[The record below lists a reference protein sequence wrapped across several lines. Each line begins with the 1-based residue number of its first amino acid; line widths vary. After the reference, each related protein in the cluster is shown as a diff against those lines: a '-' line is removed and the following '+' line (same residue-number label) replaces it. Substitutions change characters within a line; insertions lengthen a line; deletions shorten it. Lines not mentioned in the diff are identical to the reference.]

1 MVNISVTTPGG
12 TSSTV
17 AADQFTYDSVP
28 VISALSPNF
37 GAPSGGTVVTITGTG
52 FVVSHTTVKFG
63 TVAGTSVSCAST
75 TSCTATSPA
84 QGAGVVNVIVTT
96 PGGPSTAV
104 PADQFTYASLSLP
117 VISALSASAG
127 GTAGADVVTI
137 TGTGF
142 VVGSTT
148 AKFGTL
154 AGTSVSCTSTTS
166 CRATSPAQ
174 GAGVVNLSVTTPGGT
189 SSTVPADQFTYD
201 ATPTISAISPN
212 SGPLSGTSIVN
223 LTGTG
228 FADVSGASLSGT
240 SVTYTIGS
248 DTSMSVTAPASSS
261 AGVVDITVTN
271 ETGTSSDSSADHFAY
286 DAVPVISSISRS
298 AGGTG
303 GTDVVTITGTGFV
316 VGSTTAKFGTL
327 AASALS
333 CSSSTSCSATSPAES
348 AGLVNVSVATVGGT
362 SSAVAA
368 DQFTYDGAP
377 SISAVSPNAGPLGG
391 GTVVNLS
398 GTGLAD
404 VTGVYFNGTAASA
417 YSIGSD
423 SSMSATSPSAT
434 SPTGTGVVD
443 ITVTNETATS
453 TTSSADQFSYDAVPT
468 VSGLSRNAGR
478 TAGGDVV
485 TITGTGFVPGET
497 TASFGTGPAISALCT
512 ATSCSATAP
521 SMLAGPIDITVS
533 TPGGTST
540 DVPADQYTSDDA
552 PTVRAISP
560 GAGPLGGGTLV
571 NLTGTGLADATGISF
586 NNTAAEAFLI
596 NSDTSATA
604 TSPAGTGMVDITVT
618 NETGASPIT
627 SADEFTYDAAPT
639 VTAISPNT
647 GSADGGTE
655 VTITGTGFVVGAT
668 TVDFGSVAADPV
680 DCTSTTT
687 CITGSPE
694 EHSGGV
700 YVTVTTADGTSADA
714 PANEFTVSPSDGSS
728 GSTDNGSGGSTGN
741 GSVIV
746 TANGSQGNV
755 TLGINAG
762 DRTATLA
769 GDVAFPAVDASHNNV
784 DATAQATSVEV
795 NDLSASDAGWDVTIV
810 ASDLAGPNGATI
822 AAGNLSVTGYGAL
835 ASVSGATTNI
845 QAGTPGSIGSATTLL
860 SAATGSGMGDYT
872 QAFDVDLVLPAD
884 SLAGDYAGTLTVTI
898 APPV

>member
-1 MVNISVTTPGG
+1 
-12 TSSTV
+12 
-17 AADQFTYDSVP
+17 
-28 VISALSPNF
+28 
-37 GAPSGGTVVTITGTG
+37 
-52 FVVSHTTVKFG
+52 
-63 TVAGTSVSCAST
+63 
-75 TSCTATSPA
+75 
-84 QGAGVVNVIVTT
+84 
-96 PGGPSTAV
+96 
-104 PADQFTYASLSLP
+104 
-117 VISALSASAG
+117 
-127 GTAGADVVTI
+127 
-137 TGTGF
+137 
-142 VVGSTT
+142 
-148 AKFGTL
+148 
-154 AGTSVSCTSTTS
+154 
-166 CRATSPAQ
+166 
-174 GAGVVNLSVTTPGGT
+174 
-189 SSTVPADQFTYD
+189 
-201 ATPTISAISPN
+201 
-212 SGPLSGTSIVN
+212 
-223 LTGTG
+223 
-228 FADVSGASLSGT
+228 
-240 SVTYTIGS
+240 
-248 DTSMSVTAPASSS
+248 
-261 AGVVDITVTN
+261 
-271 ETGTSSDSSADHFAY
+271 
-286 DAVPVISSISRS
+286 
-298 AGGTG
+298 
-303 GTDVVTITGTGFV
+303 
-316 VGSTTAKFGTL
+316 
-327 AASALS
+327 
-333 CSSSTSCSATSPAES
+333 
-348 AGLVNVSVATVGGT
+348 
-362 SSAVAA
+362 
-368 DQFTYDGAP
+368 
-377 SISAVSPNAGPLGG
+377 
-391 GTVVNLS
+391 
-398 GTGLAD
+398 
-404 VTGVYFNGTAASA
+404 
-417 YSIGSD
+417 
-423 SSMSATSPSAT
+423 
-434 SPTGTGVVD
+434 VVD

>member
-1 MVNISVTTPGG
+1 LSGTSVAYTIGSDTSMSVTAPASSSAGVVDIAVTNETGTSSDSSADHFTYGSVPVVSAVNPNGGGTAGGDVVTITGTGFSGVSGVSFGPSAPAAYTVGSATQLSATSPGHNAGVVNITVTTPGG

-17 AADQFTYDSVP
+17 AADQFTYD
-28 VISALSPNF
+28 
-37 GAPSGGTVVTITGTG
+37 
-52 FVVSHTTVKFG
+52 
-63 TVAGTSVSCAST
+63 
-75 TSCTATSPA
+75 
-84 QGAGVVNVIVTT
+84 
-96 PGGPSTAV
+96 
-104 PADQFTYASLSLP
+104 
-117 VISALSASAG
+117 
-127 GTAGADVVTI
+127 
-137 TGTGF
+137 
-142 VVGSTT
+142 
-148 AKFGTL
+148 AK
-154 AGTSVSCTSTTS
+154 
-166 CRATSPAQ
+166 
-174 GAGVVNLSVTTPGGT
+174 
-189 SSTVPADQFTYD
+189 
-201 ATPTISAISPN
+201 PTISAISPN
-212 SGPLSGTSIVN
+212 SGPLSGTGTVN

-271 ETGTSSDSSADHFAY
+271 ETGTSSDSSADHFTY
-286 DAVPVISSISRS
+286 DAVPVISSISPA
-298 AGGTG
+298 AGGTA

-316 VGSTTAKFGTL
+316 LGSTSARFGTL
-327 AASALS
+327 AASALN
-333 CSSSTSCSATSPAES
+333 CSSTTSCSATSPAES
-348 AGLVNVSVATVGGT
+348 AGVVNVSVATVGGT
-362 SSAVAA
+362 SSTVAA
-368 DQFTYDGAP
+368 DQFIYDGAP

-404 VTGVYFNGTAASA
+404 VTGVYFNGAAASA

-423 SSMSATSPSAT
+423 SSMSASSPSAA

-443 ITVTNETATS
+443 VTVTNETGTS
-453 TTSSADQFSYDAVPT
+453 ATSSADQFSYDAVPT
-468 VSGLSRNAGR
+468 VSAISPNAGR
-478 TAGGDVV
+478 IAGGDVV
-485 TITGTGFVPGET
+485 TITGAGFVPGET
-497 TASFGTGPAISALCT
+497 TASFGTGPAITALCS

-521 SMLAGPIDITVS
+521 SLLAGPIAITVS

-540 DVPADQYTSDDA
+540 DVPADQFTSDDA
-552 PTVRAISP
+552 PTVSAISP
-560 GAGPLGGGTLV
+560 SDGPPGGGTLV
-571 NLTGTGLADATGISF
+571 SVTGTGLADATGISF
-586 NNTAAEAFLI
+586 NNTAADTYLI

-618 NETGASPIT
+618 NETGTSPIT

-655 VTITGTGFVVGAT
+655 ITITGTGFVVGAT
-668 TVDFGSVAADPV
+668 TVDFGSVAANPV
-680 DCTSTTT
+680 ECTSTTT
-687 CITGSPE
+687 CITASPE

-700 YVTVTTADGTSADA
+700 NVTVTTADGTSADA
-714 PANEFTVSPSDGSS
+714 QANEFSVSASDGSS
-728 GSTDNGSGGSTGN
+728 GSTGSGSSGSTGSGSSGSTGS

-769 GDVAFPAVDASHNNV
+769 GDVAFPAVDASHSDV
-784 DATAQATSVEV
+784 DATDQSTSVEV
-795 NDLSASDAGWDVTIV
+795 NDLSASDAGWGVTIV

-822 AAGNLSVTGYGAL
+822 AAGNLSVTSYGAL
-835 ASVSGATTNI
+835 ASISGATTNI
-845 QAGTPGSIGSATTLL
+845 QAGTPGPIGSATTLL
-860 SAATGSGMGDYT
+860 SAPALSGMGDYT
-872 QAFDVDLVLPAD
+872 QAFNVGLVLPAD